1 MARGTDDLPGSEGP
15 IFEIADAS
23 RAGVHLIIQL
33 FGPSECG
40 KTLTALY
47 LARGIA
53 DALAGPD
60 KGIVGCMDTEGRARI
75 FAERVPGGFKVGELT
90 RPFSPGRYL
99 QGIELFMEYGVHA
112 LMIDSFSH
120 VWEGFGGVLDQA
132 EQNELNGWKG
142 LAKWSKPKRDY
153 NRMVSVLLTTRIP
166 LILCSRA
173 KQPIKIETK
182 NNKEVWTPQPWEP
195 IQDKRLKFDM
205 TIVLPMVLHG
215 EYETDPSRVKCPDDL
230 RHLFLGEKL
239 TIETGRLIGQW
250 VAGGSPINPAREHL
264 RKQAFD
270 AAAGGMAALRRWY
283 DPLPEEQKLVLR
295 PGIANLRSAARAA
308 DDEAQQARAARE
320 DAGRDQTF
328 TDPFGQRADDEGEG
342 EPRDDPFGYSDLRGD
357 DQMVVPISKYPDGSI
372 SWEDTVADMVRVI
385 IDLTD
390 PEDAGPA
397 GRFKRANRDTLEEMR
412 LNDRDAWNTVELRLA
427 DQYRELRAGL
437 GDRER
442 ELREDSNG

>member
-1 MARGTDDLPGSEGP
+1 MARGTDDLPGSDGP

-40 KTLTALY
+40 KTLTGLY

-53 DALAGPD
+53 DALAGPG
-60 KGIVGCMDTEGRARI
+60 KGVVGCMDTEGRARI
-75 FAERVPGGFKVGELT
+75 FAELIPGGFKVGELT
-90 RPFSPGRYL
+90 RPFEPGRYL
-99 QGIELFMEYGVHA
+99 QGIELFMAYGVHA
-112 LMIDSFSH
+112 LIIDSFSH

-132 EQNELNGWKG
+132 EQNELNGRRG

-173 KQPIKIETK
+173 KQPIKIETVWK
-182 NNKEVWTPQPWEP
+182 NNREVEEWIYQDWEP

-205 TIVLPMVLHG
+205 TIVLPMTLHG
-215 EYETDPSRVKCPDDL
+215 DYETDPARVKCPDGL

-239 TIETGRLIGQW
+239 SIETGRLIGQW
-250 VAGGSPINPAREHL
+250 VAGGSPINPAAEHL

-270 AAAGGMAALRRWY
+270 AAEGGMAALRRWY

-295 PGIANLRSAARAA
+295 PGIANLRSAARSA
-308 DDEAQQARAARE
+308 DDVIEQARLARE
-320 DAGRDQTF
+320 EAGRDQTMR
-328 TDPFGQRADDEGEG
+328 DPFGTRAAEDGDGE
-342 EPRDDPFGYSDLRGD
+342 DPFAYSELRGD
-357 DQMVVPISKYPDGSI
+357 DQLIVPISKYPDGST
-372 SWEDTVADMVRVI
+372 SWEDTVADMLRVI
-385 IDLTD
+385 ADLTD
-390 PEDAGPA
+390 LDDTVAT
-397 GRFKRANRDTLEEMR
+397 GRFVNANRAALEEMR
-412 LNDRDAWNTVELRLA
+412 EADRDAWGTVMHR
-427 DQYRELRAGL
+427 L

>member
-1 MARGTDDLPGSEGP
+1 MARGTDDLPGSDGP

-40 KTLTALY
+40 KTLTGLY

-53 DALAGPD
+53 DALAGPG
-60 KGIVGCMDTEGRARI
+60 KGVVGCMDTEGRARI
-75 FAERVPGGFKVGELT
+75 FAELIPGGFKVGELT
-90 RPFSPGRYL
+90 RPFEPGRYL
-99 QGIELFMEYGVHA
+99 QGIELFMAYGVHA
-112 LMIDSFSH
+112 LIIDSFSH

-132 EQNELNGWKG
+132 EQNELNGRRG

-173 KQPIKIETK
+173 KQPIKIETVWK
-182 NNKEVWTPQPWEP
+182 NNREVEEWIYQDWEP

-205 TIVLPMVLHG
+205 TIVLPMTLHG
-215 EYETDPSRVKCPDDL
+215 DYETDPARVKCPDGL

-239 TIETGRLIGQW
+239 SIETGRLIGQW
-250 VAGGSPINPAREHL
+250 VAGGSPINPAAEHL

-270 AAAGGMAALRRWY
+270 AAEGGMAALRRWY

-295 PGIANLRSAARAA
+295 PGIANLRSAARSA
-308 DDEAQQARAARE
+308 DDVIEQARLARE
-320 DAGRDQTF
+320 EAGRDQTMR
-328 TDPFGQRADDEGEG
+328 DPFGTRAAEDGDGE
-342 EPRDDPFGYSDLRGD
+342 DPFAYSELRGD
-357 DQMVVPISKYPDGSI
+357 DQLVVPISKYPDGST
-372 SWEDTVADMVRVI
+372 SWEDTVADMLRVI
-385 IDLTD
+385 ADLTD
-390 PEDAGPA
+390 LDDTVAT
-397 GRFKRANRDTLEEMR
+397 GRFVNANRAALEEMR
-412 LNDRDAWNTVELRLA
+412 EADRDAWGTVMHR
-427 DQYRELRAGL
+427 L

>member
-53 DALAGPD
+53 DALAGTD
-60 KGIVGCMDTEGRARI
+60 KGVVGCMDTEGRARI

-270 AAAGGMAALRRWY
+270 AAAGGTAALRRWY
-283 DPLPEEQKLVLR
+283 DPLPDEQKLVLR
-295 PGIANLRSAARAA
+295 PAIANLRSAARAA
-308 DDEAQQARAARE
+308 DDEAQQARLARE
-320 DAGRDQTF
+320 EAGRDQTF
-328 TDPFGQRADDEGEG
+328 TDPFGQRADEGEAG
-342 EPRDDPFGYSDLRGD
+342 EGDDPFSYSDLRGD
-357 DQMVVPISKYPDGSI
+357 DALVVPISKYPDGSP
-372 SWEDTVADMVRVI
+372 SWEDTVADMLRVI
-385 IDLTD
+385 ADLTD
-390 PEDAGPA
+390 LDDTVAT
-397 GRFKRANRDTLEEMR
+397 GRFVNANRDTLEEMR
-412 LNDRDAWNTVELRLA
+412 EADRDAWVTVMHR
-427 DQYRELRAGL
+427 L

-442 ELREDSNG
+442 ELRESDR

>member
-1 MARGTDDLPGSEGP
+1 MARGTDDLPGSDGP

-40 KTLTALY
+40 KTLTGLY

-53 DALAGPD
+53 DALAGPG
-60 KGIVGCMDTEGRARI
+60 KGVVGCMDTEGRARI
-75 FAERVPGGFKVGELT
+75 FAELIPGGFKVGELT
-90 RPFSPGRYL
+90 RPFEPGRYL
-99 QGIELFMEYGVHA
+99 QGIELFMAYGVHA
-112 LMIDSFSH
+112 LIIDSFSH

-132 EQNELNGWKG
+132 EQNELNGRRG

-173 KQPIKIETK
+173 KQPIKIETVWK
-182 NNKEVWTPQPWEP
+182 NNREVEEWIYQDWEP

-205 TIVLPMVLHG
+205 TIVLPMTLHG
-215 EYETDPSRVKCPDDL
+215 DYETDPARVKCPDGL

-239 TIETGRLIGQW
+239 SIETGRLIGQW
-250 VAGGSPINPAREHL
+250 VAGGSPINPAAEHL

-270 AAAGGMAALRRWY
+270 AAEGGMAALRRWY

-295 PGIANLRSAARAA
+295 PGIANLRSAARSA
-308 DDEAQQARAARE
+308 DDVIEQARLARE
-320 DAGRDQTF
+320 EAGRDQTMR
-328 TDPFGQRADDEGEG
+328 DPFGTRAAEDGDGE
-342 EPRDDPFGYSDLRGD
+342 DPFAYSELRGD
-357 DQMVVPISKYPDGSI
+357 DQLIVPISKYPDGSI
-372 SWEDTVADMVRVI
+372 SWEDTVADMLRVI
-385 IDLTD
+385 ADLTD
-390 PEDAGPA
+390 LDDTVAT
-397 GRFKRANRDTLEEMR
+397 GRFVNANRAALEEMR
-412 LNDRDAWNTVELRLA
+412 EADRDAWGTVMHR
-427 DQYRELRAGL
+427 L